1 MQTLCNNN
9 NSMKIKK
16 KATFYT
22 WWLLASLLATLF
34 TLLPAYSS
42 IPLFYKLLRDLP
54 AGEAIANLSHSPKT
68 IPAALG
74 FTLYWLIASCSTFL
88 MLWIWMCIVERR
100 GLWPFRLPRWQAL
113 RTYLQGLLLGVVLM
127 SVIVCILLSSG
138 TAILQLAG
146 SAEGG
151 GVAALLFTLIG
162 WMAQG
167 PKEEIVYRGWLL
179 SRLTRRYGRWFSI
192 MISSLVFALAHIL
205 NPHVNLLALFNLT
218 LFGVLCALCVLA
230 DGNIW
235 RVAGLH
241 TAWNWMQGHIFA
253 LPVSGVQYHGGNLF
267 LFQNTYATLLNGG
280 DFGPEGGL
288 VVTLVLVLGIS
299 LICLRQQA
307 LATPEFLAKRVTQPL

>member
-1 MQTLCNNN
+1 MQTLYSDNKN
-9 NSMKIKK
+9 IKAER
-16 KATFYT
+16 KAKFYT
-22 WWLLASLLATLF
+22 WWPLASLLATLF
-34 TLLPAYSS
+34 TLWPAYIS
-42 IPLFYKLLRDLP
+42 IPLVYKVFRTLP
-54 AGEAIANLSHSPKT
+54 AGSVLANLSHSPEM

-88 MLWIWMCIVERR
+88 MLWIWMCIIERR
-100 GLWPFRLPRWQAL
+100 GLCPFRLPRRQAL
-113 RTYLQGLLLGVVLM
+113 RTYLQGLLLGIVLM
-127 SVIVCILLSSG
+127 SVIVCVLLSSG
-138 TAILQLAG
+138 TATLQLAG

-151 GVAALLFTLIG
+151 GVVALLFTLLG
-162 WMAQG
+162 WMVQG
-167 PKEEIVYRGWLL
+167 PKEEIIYRGWLL
-179 SRLTRRYGRWFSI
+179 SRLTRRYGRRFSI

-218 LFGVLCALCVLA
+218 LFGVLCALCALA

-253 LPVSGVQYHGGNLF
+253 LPVSGMQYRGGNLF
-267 LFQNTYATLLNGG
+267 FFQNTYATLLNGG

-299 LICLRQQA
+299 LICLRQQT
-307 LATPEFLAKRVTQPL
+307 LATPEFLAKRATQPL